1 MKKICFATN
10 NLSKLAEISK
20 QLEGKYEI
28 VSLKDIGC
36 KEDIPE
42 TQPTIEGNAI
52 QKAKYIWE
60 HYGVSCFADDTGLQV
75 DALNGEPG
83 VLSAR
88 YAGFQKNNEDNINLL
103 LKNLEGNE
111 NRKARF
117 LTVICLLLAG
127 EEYIF
132 EGIAEGEILTERLG
146 VEGFGYDPIF
156 RPNGFDRTFAQ
167 MSMIEKNEISHRGKA
182 VKRLIDFLD
191 MNS

>member
-52 QKAKYIWE
+52 QKAKYRWE

>member
-42 TQPTIEGNAI
+42 PHPTIEGNAI